1 MAASTPRTVLVAAGG
16 TGGHLFPAEALA
28 HELRARG
35 MAVHLATDHRATD
48 YGRDF
53 PADAIHIVSSATF
66 GDRSPLGMARSA
78 FALGRGLVQAFAL
91 VTRVKPAVAIG
102 FGGYPTIPPLM
113 AALARRVPTVVHEA
127 NAVAGRANR
136 FLAPKVT
143 AIATSFETTG
153 SLGDA
158 AAKAVMT
165 GNPVR
170 PKVVAAARPYETPAP
185 GGPLRLLVFGGS
197 QGARIFADLAPPAVA
212 ALDPVLR
219 TRITVV
225 QQARP
230 EDVDRVRGAY
240 AAAGVSAEVS
250 PFFADLP
257 GRIADAHLV
266 LCRSGASSVSEL
278 AVIGRP
284 SILVPLP
291 HALDNDQKSNALEL
305 ERAGGAVMAEQA
317 RLTSERLAGLL
328 AGLLADPARLA
339 AMADAARA
347 EGRPDAVKRL
357 ADLVLAVA
365 DGRAPTKT
373 PRTSHP

>member
-1 MAASTPRTVLVAAGG
+1 MAAATSRTVLIAAGG

-35 MAVHLATDHRATD
+35 VAVHLATDHRAST
-48 YGRDF
+48 YGHDF
-53 PADAIHIVSSATF
+53 PADGVHIISSATF
-66 GDRSPLGMARSA
+66 GRRDAVSMVRSGLALVRGM
-78 FALGRGLVQAFAL
+78 VQSFGL
-91 VTRVKPAVAIG
+91 VTRLRPAVAVG

-143 AIATSFETTG
+143 AVATSFPRTG
-153 SLGDA
+153 LLGEG

-170 PKVVAAARPYETPAP
+170 PQVVTAASPYRMPEAD
-185 GGPLRLLVFGGS
+185 GPLRLLVFGGS
-197 QGARIFADLAPPAVA
+197 QGARVFADLAPPAIA
-212 ALDPVLR
+212 RLPADLR
-219 TRITVV
+219 RRIIVV

-230 EDVDRVRGAY
+230 EDADRVREAH
-240 AAAGVSAEVS
+240 AAAGVAAEVQ
-250 PFFADLP
+250 PFFSDLP
-257 GRIADAHLV
+257 VRIADAHLV
-266 LCRSGASSVSEL
+266 VCRSGASSVSEL

-291 HALDNDQKSNALEL
+291 YALDNDQKSNAEEL
-305 ERAGGAVMAEQA
+305 ERAGGAIMTEQA
-317 RLTSERLAGLL
+317 TLTPERLAGLL
-328 AGLLADPARLA
+328 ADLMGDPDRLA
-339 AMADAARA
+339 TMAEAARSQ
-347 EGRPDAVKRL
+347 GRPDAVARL

-365 DGRAPTKT
+365 DGRTPT
-373 PRTSHP
+373 RT